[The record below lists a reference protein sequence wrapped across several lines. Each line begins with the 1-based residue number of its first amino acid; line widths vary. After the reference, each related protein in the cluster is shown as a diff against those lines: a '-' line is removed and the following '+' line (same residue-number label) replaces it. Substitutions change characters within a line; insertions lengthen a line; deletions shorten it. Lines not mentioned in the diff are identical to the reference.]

1 MSFQL
6 NKAYD
11 RDSFVEFLSDKFL
24 PEDFRPKRNV
34 EEIELTGSQNFAT
47 RAFRLGECR
56 SLELEVFEIH
66 HSSLNDARVGIAKD
80 AFQLLLHHSF
90 CNRALIAF
98 VPEGSKQWRF
108 SLIQIEAELN
118 EHNRITRGYSNPRRY
133 SFLLGEDTA
142 IKTPTQFLIEKGR
155 VGERSENGK
164 SLSPWDD
171 LEYRFSVEVL
181 TKQFYNELFGWYQ
194 WAVSPDGGIYFPNN
208 IETTSDDFE
217 DIDKK
222 IIRLLTR

>member
-6 NKAYD
+6 NKAYN
-11 RDSFVEFLSDKFL
+11 RESFVEFLSDKFL

-34 EEIELTGSQNFAT
+34 EEIELSGNQNFAT

-108 SLIQIEAELN
+108 QSSPFFFPL
-118 EHNRITRGYSNPRRY
+118 RRRHR
-133 SFLLGEDTA
+133 D
-142 IKTPTQFLIEKGR
+142 
-155 VGERSENGK
+155 
-164 SLSPWDD
+164 
-171 LEYRFSVEVL
+171 
-181 TKQFYNELFGWYQ
+181 
-194 WAVSPDGGIYFPNN
+194 
-208 IETTSDDFE
+208 
-217 DIDKK
+217 
-222 IIRLLTR
+222 